1 MKINNNKKKLLNYK
15 LHENLTLYER
25 RSVII
30 KINLRRCYEKQK
42 NCKKV
47 KKLQKKKNKLVAK
60 FKRVKKSPALKIINK
75 EKINGGENIQA
86 TASVIEPSQ
95 SH

>member
-1 MKINNNKKKLLNYK
+1 MKSKKTARKLK
-15 LHENLTLYER
+15 
-25 RSVII
+25 
-30 KINLRRCYEKQK
+30 KIDKKILKFS
-42 NCKKV
+42 KKV